1 MSADFLDD
9 ASEIE
14 SNERERLIAKAR
26 RQPKILATGHCL
38 YCNAGVENSRRF
50 CSPECRDDWE
60 IEQQAM
66 IRHGNR
72 C

>member
-1 MSADFLDD
+1 MSADFLDN

-14 SNERERLIAKAR
+14 NSERERLIAKAR
-26 RQPKILATGHCL
+26 KSPKIVATGHCL
-38 YCNAGVENSRRF
+38 YCNAEVDNSRRF

-60 IEQQAM
+60 IEQEAM
-66 IRHGNR
+66 RRHGNR